1 MPSLMECRGTMA
13 RGIISILLLAVAFL
27 VGYHSGKG
35 RTPVVEHQIDTL
47 MVRDTITIEKP
58 VVEERILLQEVFL
71 PVRDTMIVRDTIYAV
86 FKKEQVIWHD
96 SLSVVYASG
105 VMPEVDSVRHFI
117 SERIVRET
125 EVVEVR
131 KRSRWGIGIQAGYG
145 IGLSG
150 DVRMTPY
157 VGIGVSYNLLGW

>member
-1 MPSLMECRGTMA
+1 MA
-13 RGIISILLLAVAFL
+13 KGIISIALLAVTFF
-27 VGYHSGKG
+27 VGFHVG
-35 RTPVVEHQIDTL
+35 RGDAPEVRIQTDTL

-71 PVRDTMIVRDTIYAV
+71 PVTDTIMMRDTIYVALQR
-86 FKKEQVIWHD
+86 EQVIWKD

-105 VMPEVDSVRHFI
+105 VMPEVDSVKHFI
-117 SERIVRET
+117 TERIVT
-125 EVVEVR
+125 EKEVIEVK

-145 IGLSG
+145 IGISG

-157 VGIGVSYNLLGW
+157 VGIGVTYNLLSW

>member
-1 MPSLMECRGTMA
+1 MA
-13 RGIISILLLAVAFL
+13 KGIISIALLAVTFF
-27 VGYHSGKG
+27 VGFRIG
-35 RTPVVEHQIDTL
+35 RGDVPEVQYQTDTL

-71 PVRDTMIVRDTIYAV
+71 PVTDTIMMRDTIYVALQR
-86 FKKEQVIWHD
+86 EQVIWKD

-105 VMPEVDSVRHFI
+105 VMPEVDSVKHFI
-117 SERIVRET
+117 TERIVT
-125 EVVEVR
+125 EKEVIEVK

-157 VGIGVSYNLLGW
+157 VGVGVTYNLLSW

>member
-1 MPSLMECRGTMA
+1 MA
-13 RGIISILLLAVAFL
+13 KGIISIALLAVTFF
-27 VGYHSGKG
+27 VGFRIG
-35 RTPVVEHQIDTL
+35 RGDAPEVQYQTDTL

-71 PVRDTMIVRDTIYAV
+71 PVTDTIMMRDTIYVALQR
-86 FKKEQVIWHD
+86 EQVIWKD

-105 VMPEVDSVRHFI
+105 VMPEVDSVKHHI
-117 SERIVRET
+117 TERIVKEK

-131 KRSRWGIGIQAGYG
+131 TRTRWGVGIQAGYG

-157 VGIGVSYNLLGW
+157 VGIGVTYNLLSW

>member
-1 MPSLMECRGTMA
+1 MVCRDTMV

-27 VGYHSGKG
+27 VGYHSGKE

-71 PVRDTMIVRDTIYAV
+71 PVKDTIVVRDTIYAV
-86 FKKEQVIWHD
+86 FQREQVIWHD

-105 VMPEVDSVRHFI
+105 VMPEVDSVRHYI

-131 KRSRWGIGIQAGYG
+131 KRCKWGIGIQAGYG
-145 IGLSG
+145 IAVSG

>member
-1 MPSLMECRGTMA
+1 MA
-13 RGIISILLLAVAFL
+13 KGIISIALLAVTFF
-27 VGYHSGKG
+27 VGFRIG
-35 RTPVVEHQIDTL
+35 RGDAPEVRIQTDTL

-71 PVRDTMIVRDTIYAV
+71 PVTDTLMVRDTIYVALQR
-86 FKKEQVIWHD
+86 EQVIWRD
-96 SLSVVYASG
+96 SLSAVYASG
-105 VMPEVDSVRHFI
+105 VMPEVDSVKHYI
-117 SERIVRET
+117 TERIVREK
-125 EVVEVR
+125 EVIEVK

-157 VGIGVSYNLLGW
+157 VGIGVTYNLLSW

>member
-1 MPSLMECRGTMA
+1 MA
-13 RGIISILLLAVAFL
+13 KGIISIALLAVTFF
-27 VGYHSGKG
+27 VGFRIG
-35 RTPVVEHQIDTL
+35 RGDAPDVRIQTDTL

-71 PVRDTMIVRDTIYAV
+71 PVTDTIMMRDTIYVALQR
-86 FKKEQVIWHD
+86 EQVIWKD

-105 VMPEVDSVRHFI
+105 VMPEVDSVKHFI
-117 SERIVRET
+117 SERIVTEK

-131 KRSRWGIGIQAGYG
+131 TRTRWGVGIQAGYG

-157 VGIGVSYNLLGW
+157 VGIGVTYNLLSW

>member
-1 MPSLMECRGTMA
+1 MECRGTMA
-13 RGIISILLLAVAFL
+13 KGIISIALLAVTFF
-27 VGYHSGKG
+27 VGFRIG
-35 RTPVVEHQIDTL
+35 RGDAPEVQYQTDTL

-71 PVRDTMIVRDTIYAV
+71 PVRDTIIVRDTIYAV
-86 FKKEQVIWHD
+86 FQKEQVIWRD
-96 SLSVVYASG
+96 SLSAVYASG
-105 VMPEVDSVRHFI
+105 VMPEVDSVKHFT
-117 SERIVRET
+117 SEKIVREK
-125 EVVEVR
+125 EVIEIK
-131 KRSRWGIGIQAGYG
+131 KRSRWSIGIQAGYG

>member
-1 MPSLMECRGTMA
+1 MPSLMVCRDTMV

-27 VGYHSGKG
+27 VGYHSGKE

-71 PVRDTMIVRDTIYAV
+71 PVKDTIVVRDTIYAV
-86 FKKEQVIWHD
+86 FQREQVIWHD

-105 VMPEVDSVRHFI
+105 VMPEVDSVRHYI

-131 KRSRWGIGIQAGYG
+131 KRCKWGIGIQAGYG
-145 IGLSG
+145 IAVSG

>member
-1 MPSLMECRGTMA
+1 MA
-13 RGIISILLLAVAFL
+13 KGIISIAVLIAVFLAGF
-27 VGYHSGKG
+27 HFGKVDA
-35 RTPVVEHQIDTL
+35 PEVQYQIDTL

-58 VVEERILLQEVFL
+58 VVEERVLLQEVFL
-71 PVRDTMIVRDTIYAV
+71 PVTDTIMMRDTIYVALQR
-86 FKKEQVIWHD
+86 EQVIWKD

-105 VMPEVDSVRHFI
+105 VMPEVDSVKHLI
-117 SERIVRET
+117 TERIVTEK

-131 KRSRWGIGIQAGYG
+131 TRTRWGVGIQAGYG

-157 VGIGVSYNLLGW
+157 VGIGVTYNLLSW

>member
-1 MPSLMECRGTMA
+1 MA
-13 RGIISILLLAVAFL
+13 KGIISIALLAVTFF
-27 VGYHSGKG
+27 VGFRIG
-35 RTPVVEHQIDTL
+35 RGDAPEVRIQTDTL

-71 PVRDTMIVRDTIYAV
+71 PVTDTIMMRDTIYVALQR
-86 FKKEQVIWHD
+86 EQVIWKD

-105 VMPEVDSVRHFI
+105 VMPEVDSVKHFI
-117 SERIVRET
+117 TERIVT
-125 EVVEVR
+125 EKEVIEVK

-157 VGIGVSYNLLGW
+157 VGIGVTYNLLSW